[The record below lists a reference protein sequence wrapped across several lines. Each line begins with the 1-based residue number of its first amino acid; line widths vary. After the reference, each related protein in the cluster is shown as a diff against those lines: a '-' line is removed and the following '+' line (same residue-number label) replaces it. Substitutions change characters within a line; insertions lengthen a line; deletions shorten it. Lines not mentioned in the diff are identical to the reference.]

1 MYIFLSSKY
10 DPTSVTSYTTII
22 IIIIRKRVKL
32 KDTVHRS
39 PESSILTSF
48 VF

>member
-22 IIIIRKRVKL
+22 IVIIRKRVKS
-32 KDTVHRS
+32 KDPVNRS
-39 PESSILTSF
+39 PESFILTSF